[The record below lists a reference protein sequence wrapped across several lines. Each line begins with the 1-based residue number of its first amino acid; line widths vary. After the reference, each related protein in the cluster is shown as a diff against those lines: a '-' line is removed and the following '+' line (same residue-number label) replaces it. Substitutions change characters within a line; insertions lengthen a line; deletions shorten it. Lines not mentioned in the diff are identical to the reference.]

1 MFQLFGRKA
10 CGILASQPGIK
21 PAHPALKGRILTTEL
36 PGKSPDS
43 LN

>member
-21 PAHPALKGRILTTEL
+21 PAYPALKGRILTTEL